1 MSAAATRSGP
11 GPGLCTD
18 LCPDV
23 RTVGTAAATAT
34 GCPVRHPDATRQS
47 SRPATGQSSRPASR
61 RGRVSRALLA
71 LGRRAAAPAAAVL
84 GLALALAAGAARAEF
99 PDRPLR
105 LIVPFAAGG
114 GVDALARPLAQE
126 LSAVLKQAVVVEN
139 RASATGQLGAA
150 DVAKAA
156 ADGYTLLISSAA
168 FATTPSFVPKL
179 PYDIF
184 KDFEP
189 VTIVASTPQLLVV
202 PTGFKA
208 ASFADVLRLARSG
221 QPINFALPGSS
232 GIQRL
237 ATELLVSSAQMTVTQ
252 VPYKGAGAAFTDL
265 IAGRVDLMFDNPG
278 SSMVHVKSGRLRVLA
293 STGATRMPTLP
304 DVPAIAESVPGFE
317 ALNWFVLAA
326 PAGTPAPVLDRLQQA
341 AAEVLRGSAMRQ
353 VLERDGLQALGNS
366 REQARQFLRA
376 EYSKWNKV
384 IREKNL
390 SAD

>member
-1 MSAAATRSGP
+1 METRIGRLGRGLTWAA
-11 GPGLCTD
+11 L
-18 LCPDV
+18 V
-23 RTVGTAAATAT
+23 
-34 GCPVRHPDATRQS
+34 
-47 SRPATGQSSRPASR
+47 
-61 RGRVSRALLA
+61 ALLC
-71 LGRRAAAPAAAVL
+71 LPCL
-84 GLALALAAGAARAEF
+84 ARADF

-114 GVDALARPLAQE
+114 GVDVLARSLAQE
-126 LSAVLKQAVVVEN
+126 LGAALKQPVVVEN
-139 RASATGQLGAA
+139 RASATGQVGAG

-156 ADGYTLLISSAA
+156 PDGYTLLISSAA

-202 PTGFKA
+202 PAALKA
-208 ASFADVLRLARSG
+208 ATFADVLRLARSG

-237 ATELLVSSAQMTVTQ
+237 ATELLVSNAQMTVTQ

-293 STGATRMPTLP
+293 STGLARMPSLP
-304 DVPAIAESVPGFE
+304 DVPTVAETVPGFE

-326 PAGTPAPVLDRLQQA
+326 PAGTPAAVLDRLQQA
-341 AAEVLRGSAMRQ
+341 TAEVLRGPAMRQ
-353 VLERDGLQALGNS
+353 VLERDGLQGMGSS

-376 EYSKWNKV
+376 EFTKWNKV

-390 SAD
+390 TAD

>member
-1 MSAAATRSGP
+1 MSATATTSGP
-11 GPGLCTD
+11 GAGPDPGPD
-18 LCPDV
+18 L
-23 RTVGTAAATAT
+23 RTMCTAAARAT
-34 GCPVRHPDATRQS
+34 GCPVRNPDATRHMS
-47 SRPATGQSSRPASR
+47 WPATQ
-61 RGRVSRALLA
+61 RGLLSRALLV
-71 LGRRAAAPAAAVL
+71 LGRHAAASAAALL

-317 ALNWFVLAA
+317 ALNWFVLTA

-341 AAEVLRGSAMRQ
+341 AAEVLRGPAMRQ